1 MNYVKKSRKYLQTF
15 LIMPPGDGGF
25 VFYRDRDDWRDVTP
39 IAQNDGPVPVVLIA
53 YSDRW
58 IPHFSV
64 VMALKSFLVAG
75 SQMSMITSAQS

>member
-1 MNYVKKSRKYLQTF
+1 MYPQTF
-15 LIMPPGDGGF
+15 LIMSLGDGGF

-39 IAQNDGPVPVVLIA
+39 IPQNDGPVPVVLIA

-64 VMALKSFLVAG
+64 VMALKCPEPHHCPFWLQV
-75 SQMSMITSAQS
+75 QRCP

>member
-1 MNYVKKSRKYLQTF
+1 MYPQTF

-25 VFYRDRDDWRDVTP
+25 VSYRDRDDWRDVTP

-58 IPHFSV
+58 IPHSSV
-64 VMALKSFLVAG
+64 VMALKCFFVAG
-75 SQMSMITSAQS
+75 SKMSMITSAQS